1 MWCLY
6 TEDQEG
12 VDFDDY
18 ELSNIKENALPWW
31 ILGIFFE
38 KSKQSNKILI

>member
-1 MWCLY
+1 VNQAILKEKMWCLY

-18 ELSNIKENALPWW
+18 ELSNIKENALP
-31 ILGIFFE
+31 
-38 KSKQSNKILI
+38 